1 MVAELIR
8 VRVGQLR
15 GLVGKATVIN
25 ALSEDFK
32 EIARASRAIGLDE
45 PDFPVALYGHPRTK
59 VETPVTTHADALL
72 ELLEEQEEDI
82 VTRLDAAFLNK
93 YRSNPAKIAAWKAA
107 SRVER
112 APRKSDTPPAVPT
125 P

>member
-1 MVAELIR
+1 MPADFVDD
-8 VRVGQLR
+8 LR
-15 GLVGKATVIN
+15 ADRAALDACNDAKQSDNHEGVESTAAIDLLLNQAKA
-25 ALSEDFK
+25 
-32 EIARASRAIGLDE
+32 
-45 PDFPVALYGHPRTK
+45 
-59 VETPVTTHADALL
+59 
-72 ELLEEQEEDI
+72 I

-112 APRKSDTPPAVPT
+112 APRKSDTPPADPA